1 MPNSFAIGLFVLV
14 IASVALLIVWEFRR
28 SRRYAEVS
36 KAYKR
41 HLSGRVDP
49 EKPFVPLHPR
59 RRAFDPGV
67 RTQ

>member
-1 MPNSFAIGLFVLV
+1 MPNSFAIGLFLLV
-14 IASVALLIVWEFRR
+14 IGSVALLIVWECRR

-41 HLSGRVDP
+41 HLKGRVDP
-49 EKPFVPLHPR
+49 ENAYVPSRPR